1 MEDQKLQRLREKLG
15 IFTEDQ
21 KEATGKALGDNLQ
34 KKISSYV
41 EAGGNFVS
49 APPGTESVAAGG
61 NFVSAPPGSEQV
73 AAGGNF
79 VSAPPGTESI
89 AAGGNFV
96 SAPPGSQSAPI
107 KASSS

>member
-1 MEDQKLQRLREKLG
+1 MEDQKLQRLRDKLG
-15 IFTEDQ
+15 ISSHDQ
-21 KEATGKALGDNLQ
+21 KEATGKELGQNLQ
-34 KKISSYV
+34 KKVSNYV

-61 NFVSAPPGSEQV
+61 NFVSAPPGSESV
-73 AAGGNF
+73 TAGGNF

-96 SAPPGSQSAPI
+96 SAPPGTESIAKKS
-107 KASSS
+107 

>member
-1 MEDQKLQRLREKLG
+1 MEDQKLQRLRDKLG
-15 IFTEDQ
+15 ISAQDQ
-21 KEATGKALGDNLQ
+21 NEASGKELGKNLQ
-34 KKISSYV
+34 KKVSSYA

-49 APPGTESVAAGG
+49 APPGTE
-61 NFVSAPPGSEQV
+61 PV

-89 AAGGNFV
+89 GAGGNFV
-96 SAPPGSQSAPI
+96 SAPPGSQTMSA